1 MDGPLKI
8 SGGQNHEREP
18 PVQGEKVSYFHTQEI
33 QGTPVILMAGYVAR
47 QTPILINLIHY
58 WLMGEKV
65 TVSESSGQK
74 ALSEELSYGFGPR
87 LNHLTEQDR
96 AKNLARTGCPKL
108 PSFLESKVAHL
119 HLSP

>member
-1 MDGPLKI
+1 
-8 SGGQNHEREP
+8 
-18 PVQGEKVSYFHTQEI
+18 
-33 QGTPVILMAGYVAR
+33 MAGYVAR
-47 QTPILINLIHY
+47 QPPVLINLIYY
-58 WLMGEKV
+58 WLVGEKV